1 MLHKIWQKIQL
12 WMWFVL
18 ALTSWF
24 FALGFW
30 AVSSKTEEVI
40 ILAPTS
46 KPETQQ
52 QLQPQTL
59 AATNDLGMLKQQVT
73 PLKLS
78 ERFLASS
85 EHEAEFR
92 GTKFIKD
99 NINAYTIELFRVTNE
114 AVVVNF
120 LKSKANR
127 DLYYY
132 FRLTRPQQ
140 NDSFV
145 VVYGVYSSETE
156 ANNVLAAIHQGIKI
170 AYKAQVRP
178 FKQYES
184 EVNDLGSDEL
194 SAKIKL
200 DSVRLIPVA
209 VTPAVIPPLSIA
221 SEFADPNGTVTTQ
234 TTVTQLDAKGNVVA
248 VEQSKTRVVEPNIK
262 PENEAVQPKSENRS
276 EQGVTPALPKANN

>member
-12 WMWFVL
+12 WMWLVL

-24 FALGFW
+24 FAMAFW
-30 AVSSKTEEVI
+30 AVSSKTEDVI
-40 ILAPTS
+40 ILAPAPKS
-46 KPETQQ
+46 ETQQ
-52 QLQPQTL
+52 QLQPQSL
-59 AATNDLGMLKQQVT
+59 AASNDLGMLKQQVT

-120 LKSKANR
+120 LKSKQNR

-145 VVYGVYSSETE
+145 VVYGVYASETE
-156 ANNVLAAIHQGIKI
+156 ANNVRTAMHQGIKI

-194 SAKIKL
+194 NAKIKL

-209 VTPAVIPPLSIA
+209 VAPSIIPPLSIS
-221 SEFADPNGTVTTQ
+221 SEFADPNGTVTTK
-234 TTVTQLDAKGNVVA
+234 TTVTQFDAKGNVVA
-248 VEQSKTRVVEPNIK
+248 VEQNKTRVVEPNLK
-262 PENEAVQPKSENRS
+262 PESGAIQPKTENQP
-276 EQGVTPALPKANN
+276 EQAVTPALPKANN